1 MKSVNTSGG
10 LLTGSPPCELTS
22 SSGMCRDVWGK
33 KAPAMT
39 VSQLRTLL
47 EVVLPFTTVTIA
59 DVLHLVA
66 GRQQRHHRAF
76 LSHRKRRRQ
85 SAPG

>member
-1 MKSVNTSGG
+1 
-10 LLTGSPPCELTS
+10 
-22 SSGMCRDVWGK
+22 
-33 KAPAMT
+33 MT

-47 EVVLPFTTVTIA
+47 EVVLPFTTVPIA